1 MASTSALPAPSAC
14 SSFLLATCPQHCSQQ
29 LFGLAQVL
37 PCVRLSSE
45 GLVYFTSFVLQQ
57 QQQMPRSSQEEKD
70 EKEKEK
76 EKEGEKE
83 EDKQETENDKEELTK

>member
-1 MASTSALPAPSAC
+1 MASSSALPAPSAC
-14 SSFLLATCPQHCSQQ
+14 SSFLLATGPQHY
-29 LFGLAQVL
+29 FTAHGLAQVL
-37 PCVRLSSE
+37 PCVRLSAE
-45 GLVYFTSFVLQQ
+45 GLVYFMSFVLQ